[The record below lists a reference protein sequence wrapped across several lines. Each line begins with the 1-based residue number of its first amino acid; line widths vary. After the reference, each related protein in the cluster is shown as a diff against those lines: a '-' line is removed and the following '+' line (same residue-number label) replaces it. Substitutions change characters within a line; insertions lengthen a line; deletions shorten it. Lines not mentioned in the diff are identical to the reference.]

1 MKNEKD
7 VAALLELLKMAAEQS
22 PHPGIAEESQSDLF
36 REDRCLLEMWP
47 EACQRTGSLR
57 REFPAGVIKLWQQRL
72 GRAN

>member
-7 VAALLELLKMAAEQS
+7 IAALLELLKMASEQS
-22 PHPGIAEESQSDLF
+22 PHSDIAEVSQNDFF

-47 EACQRTGSLR
+47 EACQRTGSVR
-57 REFPAGVIKLWQQRL
+57 REFPSGVIKLWQQRL